1 MFSHIEC
8 IRCNLLNR
16 FREFNF
22 GNLGLVE
29 HSFGNLGKLDT
40 FAEGNFSQDIVVEAI
55 NAEIN
60 AIKKELD
67 SEEDEA
73 EDIEEKKSIY
83 STKDISTALEDG
95 DAALAKEI
103 IADIVSV
110 KVENYMAKEEDL
122 NQKEA
127 EKKAKTS
134 VKSSLSEYWK
144 KLYIEAYNSKDTD
157 EMKRIRFVLK
167 DTGLYGTAN
176 DIIST
181 CNNWVKESRK
191 K

>member
-1 MFSHIEC
+1 M
-8 IRCNLLNR
+8 
-16 FREFNF
+16 
-22 GNLGLVE
+22 
-29 HSFGNLGKLDT
+29 GKR
-40 FAEGNFSQDIVVEAI
+40 
-55 NAEIN
+55 
-60 AIKKELD
+60 IKKKLD
-67 SEEDEA
+67 SEEDET
-73 EDIEEKKSIY
+73 EVFEEKKSIY
-83 STKDISTALEDG
+83 STKDISIALEDG
-95 DAALAKEI
+95 DATLAKEI

-110 KVENYMAKEEDL
+110 KVKNYMTKDEDL
-122 NQKEA
+122 KQIEA

-144 KLYIEAYNSKDTD
+144 KLYVEAYNAKDAG
-157 EMKRIRFVLK
+157 EMRRIRFALK